1 MVFALSRT
9 LEFKKVFNYLLISI
23 DGSFIFTQGQI
34 SFSKDVALLL
44 YYLYCLCK
52 SVQRPLLSSVAF
64 LLGKRMQ
71 R

>member
-1 MVFALSRT
+1 MVLALSRT
-9 LEFKKVFNYLLISI
+9 LEFKKVSKYLLISI

-52 SVQRPLLSSVAF
+52 SVQRPLLLA
-64 LLGKRMQ
+64 LLFF
-71 R
+71 